1 MKKTVFLVIIFS
13 FLAITF
19 FYFIIKKSYKYNE
32 DDYNRYINILK
43 KIDYGNPKK
52 NFKIPMYYINLEK
65 SKDRNDAMLKQKKKY
80 NLPLERVDAVNG
92 YEFKDTKNDSFFI
105 KPSQK
110 INFINLFPDIENI
123 KPIIGCTLSHIK
135 AIHTALENDNKLA
148 IIMEDDTSL
157 ITYNHWSK
165 KIKKIIKKVPPS
177 WRIINLFHLC
187 HNKKSQKFISNK
199 ENTCSSAVCYII
211 NKKGMRELIDL
222 VKINN
227 TIVLKKTENA
237 KEPDA
242 DVLAADFFLYNLVET
257 YHYNGK
263 ILIFPNM
270 KLQSTIHVE
279 DYQLQLNSVV
289 KKIKKFLT
297 SKKNRKTIN

>member
-1 MKKTVFLVIIFS
+1 MVKMVKSIFFLIIIILTLLYFS
-13 FLAITF
+13 FYTKRIG
-19 FYFIIKKSYKYNE
+19 YKYNG
-32 DDYNRYINILK
+32 DDFNRYKNLLK
-43 KIDYGNPKK
+43 KIDYGIPKN

-105 KPSQK
+105 TPGQK
-110 INFINLFPDIENI
+110 INFLNMFPDIVNI
-123 KPIIGCTLSHIK
+123 KPLIGCTLSHIK
-135 AIHTALENDNKLA
+135 AIYTALEHNDDLA

-157 ITYNHWSK
+157 ITYNHWSEK
-165 KIKKIIKKVPPS
+165 LEKIIKKAPPS
-177 WRIINLFHLC
+177 WRIINLYHFC
-187 HNKKSQKFISNK
+187 HNKLGEKFISNK
-199 ENTCSSAVCYII
+199 QNTCASASCYII
-211 NKKGMRELIDL
+211 NNKGMRELIDL

-227 TIVLKKTENA
+227 TIVLKKTEKA

-263 ILIFPNM
+263 ILIFPNNA
-270 KLQSTIHVE
+270 
-279 DYQLQLNSVV
+279 NSD
-289 KKIKKFLT
+289 K
-297 SKKNRKTIN
+297 